1 MTESDAPDAGDSEAT
16 GVSDPSPDDAPTADQ
31 PDDLEESRAP
41 IVSHLTELRNRL
53 LMSFA
58 VLIVTFLASFAFA
71 DHIFNFLAAPLQD
84 IWQDEN
90 RRMIFTAMHEKF
102 FTDIKVSFF
111 AAFCVS
117 FPVLISQVW
126 LFIAPGL
133 YRNEKRAMLPFL
145 LMTPVLFLLGAAFVY
160 YLVLPAAW
168 NFFIGFEQV
177 AEGDRL
183 AIVLEPKVNEY
194 LSLTMQL
201 VLAFGFCFELPVL
214 LVLLVRV
221 GITDSKGLAGKR
233 RYAILL
239 AFVAAAVLTPPDPL
253 SQIGLAIP
261 IILLY
266 ESSILIARLLERRN
280 REDSGDEGVPTQSSP
295 H

>member
-1 MTESDAPDAGDSEAT
+1 MTETDTPATSGADTDTSTDDIPDSAG
-16 GVSDPSPDDAPTADQ
+16 Q
-31 PDDLEESRAP
+31 DDLEGSRAP

-53 LMSFA
+53 LISFA
-58 VLIVTFLASFAFA
+58 VLIATFLVSFAFA

-111 AAFCVS
+111 AAFCIS
-117 FPVLISQVW
+117 FPVLISQIW

-133 YRNEKRAMLPFL
+133 YRDEKRALLPFL

-177 AEGDRL
+177 AEGDNL

-201 VLAFGFCFELPVL
+201 VLAFGFCFELPGL

-221 GITDSKGLAGKR
+221 GITDSRGLSDKR

-239 AFVAAAVLTPPDPL
+239 AFVAAAILTPPDPL

-266 ESSILIARLLERRN
+266 ESSILVARLIERRD
-280 REDSGDEGVPTQSSP
+280 REASGEDVLVDSE
-295 H
+295 